1 MHCMKVRRYQKND
14 WHRICE
20 IHDLA
25 RMDELRGARLEHAFL
40 PLEVAAERENLF
52 DYDILVADKDGLVL
66 GFVAYNQDELTWLYV
81 DPACYRTGIGGLLAR
96 SVLAERPEGLCIE
109 VLQGNEAALD
119 FYKSIGFVES
129 KIVSGWMPGNEKF
142 PVTVHC
148 LAYASNA

>member
-1 MHCMKVRRYQKND
+1 MKIRRYQQND
-14 WHRICE
+14 WARICE

-25 RMDELRGARLEHAFL
+25 RMDELRGAGLTDAFL
-40 PLEVAAERENLF
+40 PLEIAAEREELF
-52 DYDILVADKDGLVL
+52 DYDVLVADKDGLIL
-66 GFVAYNQDELTWLYV
+66 GFVAYSQDELTWLYV
-81 DPACYRTGIGGLLAR
+81 DPAYYRTGIGGLLVR
-96 SVLAERPEGLCIE
+96 SALAERPAGLCIK

-129 KIVSGWMPGNEKF
+129 KIVNGWMPGNEAY